1 MNHLIIECNE
11 LLKNQG
17 FKYAICGDLLFD
29 FDITVPL
36 LSDERKCWLI
46 IRR

>member
-1 MNHLIIECNE
+1 ML
-11 LLKNQG
+11 
-17 FKYAICGDLLFD
+17 FAVDLLFD

-46 IRR
+46 KALEASYPDGHKWLDLIKS